1 MLGVYILAETIVHVW
16 GTVRGVDVLGAAGYA
31 GLWCLGT
38 VALGA
43 WFDFV
48 GGPSD

>member
-1 MLGVYILAETIVHVW
+1 MLGLYLLTETVLHVW
-16 GTVRGVDVLGAAGYA
+16 GTVKGVDVIGATGYA
-31 GLWCLGT
+31 GLWLVGT